1 VSRTV
6 LTPSVLWRN
15 QQTVVHLVLR
25 PKSRNHRGDFDAKNK
40 KTEATDFEAKSGK
53 TVVTGFEAKPV
64 ETVLVVFRPN
74 H

>member
-25 PKSRNHRGDFDAKNK
+25 PKPRNHRGDFDAQNK
-40 KTEATDFEAKSGK
+40 KTEATDFEAKSGE